1 MNRALGKKIMQLRK
15 QHKYT
20 QKYLA
25 ERCGEST
32 TSISAYERGQRMP
45 STQSLERL
53 AIALN
58 TTVIDLV
65 DPEHVQ
71 HPTLSDFMSQSLEPS
86 KPIDFKFVLEDI
98 LVHLTLSN
106 EVYFNGRLLSHEV
119 REEMAAS
126 VNQALQQGLESIEV

>member
-15 QHKYT
+15 QHRYT

-45 STQSLERL
+45 SVKTLERL

-58 TTVIDLV
+58 TTVVDLT

-71 HPTLSDFMSQSLEPS
+71 HPTLTEFISSSIEPL
-86 KPIDFKFVLEDI
+86 KPIDFKHVLEDI

-106 EVYFNGRLLSHEV
+106 EVYFDGRLLPQHV
-119 REEMAAS
+119 RDEMASS
-126 VNQALQQGLESIEV
+126 VNQALQHGLESIEA